1 MWLRILPFMILPTYE
16 TAIHDEYDSVVWNY
30 CTFKGGYEIKQLLT
44 ITYTRNGMRVE
55 DWRYLQRPPT
65 VIKKKDHVLVRFWDK
80 QDRVFRCIKARTY
93 AERET
98 NYDIERRNTS
108 KHPRDHRRGLTDP
121 DEY

>member
-1 MWLRILPFMILPTYE
+1 MLLP
-16 TAIHDEYDSVVWNY
+16 HYDYAVPDTFDCVIWNF
-30 CTFKGGYEIKQLLT
+30 CTFKDGYEIKQILPVT
-44 ITYTRNGMRVE
+44 FTRNGMRVE

-93 AERET
+93 SELKST
-98 NYDIERRNTS
+98 YDIERKNLDR
-108 KHPRDHRRGLTDP
+108 HPEEHRRGLTDP